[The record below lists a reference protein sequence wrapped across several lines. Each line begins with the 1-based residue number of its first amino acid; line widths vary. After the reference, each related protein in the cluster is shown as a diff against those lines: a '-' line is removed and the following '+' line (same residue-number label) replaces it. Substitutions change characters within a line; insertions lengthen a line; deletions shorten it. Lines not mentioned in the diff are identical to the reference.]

1 MHDYV
6 KLHSVS
12 FSEIDVLWFVMQ
24 GWMFLYRGII
34 FLNSSSDACFIDW
47 HASLLERM
55 WSLVIGQQATSQFEV
70 IFSNSSQDFSCIII
84 SFELCHSN
92 TCLLLMKRYDAP
104 MQIFNAA
111 CTEGPPPHPPTRFS
125 PTLTH
130 GIPQFLSSITTNVMR
145 FLGHS
150 RNKVRPALWGCHW
163 LDTSGDTAD
172 DDSTASLVEQPRP
185 CRTLEHNST
194 TSSF

>member
-111 CTEGPPPHPPTRFS
+111 CTEGPPPPP
-125 PTLTH
+125 PNTLLPHINTWNTTVSFINYNKCDEIF
-130 GIPQFLSSITTNVMR
+130 GSLQEQGKACPVRLSLIGH
-145 FLGHS
+145 LGWHS
-150 RNKVRPALWGCHW
+150 WWWQHSKLGW
-163 LDTSGDTAD
+163 
-172 DDSTASLVEQPRP
+172 TASSL
-185 CRTLEHNST
+185 
-194 TSSF
+194 